1 MNHNQIEKNN
11 MYEKLRVFFSKP
23 GNSAIWATF
32 TRLVSEIA
40 NFMSLTDTLKEYIQ
54 KHLAETHGLT
64 QTKNEAFMAM
74 VNMVVAK
81 AHIAYVW
88 ALDCANE
95 ELAHIF
101 DVQKSKFLGIA
112 ETKALALVKN
122 VRDALNANIGSM
134 ESVQL
139 TADDV
144 KALDAAIAAYQSTLG
159 TTGAAQSHKTEA
171 TQSIDGL
178 IHAID
183 KSLLIIEKLLVSKYS
198 ASHANMVNEYLLN
211 SSIDKL
217 PTHHNGVSICV
228 TDAITGAGIA
238 NATFALDGKT
248 TVTDA
253 EGLAE
258 IIKVKPGTYYATI
271 LATTY
276 ASQSVKVVIERGKTV
291 ELEVK
296 LSK

>member
-11 MYEKLRVFFSKP
+11 MYEKLRVFFAKP

-40 NFMSLTDTLKEYIQ
+40 NFVSLTNTLKEYIQ
-54 KHLAETHGLT
+54 QHHAETNGLT

-74 VNMVVAK
+74 INLLVAQ

-88 ALDCANE
+88 ALDTANE
-95 ELAHIF
+95 EMAHIF
-101 DVQKSKFLGIA
+101 DVQKSKFLGISEA
-112 ETKALALVKN
+112 KALALVKN
-122 VRDALNANIGSM
+122 VRDALNANIASM

-139 TADDV
+139 TSDDV
-144 KALDAAIAAYQSTLG
+144 KALDAAIAAYENTLG
-159 TTGAAQSHKTEA
+159 TTGAAQSHRTEA
-171 TQSIDGL
+171 TQSIDGI

-183 KSLLIIEKLLVSKYS
+183 KSLDIIDKLLVSKFS

-217 PTHHNGVSICV
+217 PTRHNGVSVHVI
-228 TDAITGAGIA
+228 DAVTGADIA
-238 NATFALDGKT
+238 NATFSLNGKT
-248 TVTDA
+248 AVTDA

-258 IIKVKPGTYYATI
+258 IIKIKPDI
-271 LATTY
+271 LRHRNGQRLCLA
-276 ASQSVKVVIERGKTV
+276 IGK
-291 ELEVK
+291 
-296 LSK
+296 SCY